1 MGDFVL
7 NTLFRLKLNKNNLYL
22 CKSIKNE
29 ALKRSHTTRIK
40 STFTTAQDR
49 SAPEKTVVLTKQSL
63 RRLALFF
70 ALLAT
75 SILSLFIGVADLT
88 INDILNADTD
98 KLFIL
103 SVSRFPRT
111 ISLVLAGIGLSV
123 SGLIMQHLTRNKFV
137 SPTTAGSLEAAQLGL
152 LLGFIFFPLAGM
164 VLNTFL
170 AFAVTFIASLIF
182 LKIVDS
188 IRVRNIIFVPLVGLM
203 FGGILHSG
211 ATFLAVNYNIVQDMN
226 AWMMGDFS
234 GILAG
239 RYELIYLSLPAI
251 IVTYL
256 YANQFTVVGMGEDF
270 SKNLG
275 LNYPVVMGL
284 GLFCVSLTISV
295 VVITAG
301 FIPFL
306 GLVVP
311 NIVTMIYGDN
321 IKKILPEVALSGALF
336 LVVCDIIGRL
346 VIYPFEIP
354 IGLTVG
360 IIGGIIFLILLLR
373 RK

>member
-1 MGDFVL
+1 M
-7 NTLFRLKLNKNNLYL
+7 YL

-29 ALKRSHTTRIK
+29 ALKRRYSTHIK
-40 STFTTAQDR
+40 SPFTTAQDR
-49 SAPEKTVVLTKQSL
+49 SAPEKTVVMTKQSF

-75 SILSLFIGVADLT
+75 SVLSLFIGVADLSIT
-88 INDILNADTD
+88 DILNADTD